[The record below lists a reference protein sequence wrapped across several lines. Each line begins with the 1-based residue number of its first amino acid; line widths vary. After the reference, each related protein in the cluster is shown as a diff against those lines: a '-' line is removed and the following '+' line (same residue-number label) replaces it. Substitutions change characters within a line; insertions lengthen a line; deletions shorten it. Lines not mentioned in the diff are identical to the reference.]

1 MPPKPANKRKR
12 ATTSALANYDDETPQ
27 IPSGELQASGN
38 QNAQN
43 LLLELDNSSQESDNL
58 LTTGTSTGEA
68 QQKAKHVE
76 ITRRILDKKK
86 INAKNAYDY
95 ELVDVTSLP
104 WYHN

>member
-12 ATTSALANYDDETPQ
+12 ANTSALQNYDDETPK
-27 IPSGELQASGN
+27 IPPGDLQASQN
-38 QNAQN
+38 HNAQN
-43 LLLELDNSSQESDNL
+43 LLLDLSNSDSETDHP
-58 LTTGTSTGEA
+58 LTTGTGTGEA

-95 ELVDVTSLP
+95 ELVDVTELP